1 MKLLRC
7 VPILAI
13 AAVCEAHTIW
23 AQTAA
28 NTANSLDGKTVF
40 AIAVDPQNTNTLYAG
55 TQLGVFKSA
64 NAGRDW
70 SGPNSASPIG
80 ITSLKVDPQNST
92 TVYATSYSSEYSDG
106 VYKSLDGGRTWTR
119 ILQVYG
125 AWMIAI
131 DPQNTRSLFVAAGW
145 GDIDANPGIY
155 ISSDGGMS
163 WHKTSDFHIYSLAID
178 PQNPQIIYAGG
189 FGGGNDHRGRPT
201 DALVKSSDGGQ
212 SWIVVPSQRNWPF
225 GYISALAIDPQ
236 NPRTIYAGSNT
247 GVVKSTDA
255 GESWTNVTPN
265 LGDPINVVKLA
276 IDPVDTSIVYASVLI
291 GRSGVPGF
299 TVTTDG
305 GRTWHTI
312 PKFNAIQ
319 IHSVPTHCVLL
330 SPAGSQTLSP
340 SRFRTAFQLI

>member
-1 MKLLRC
+1 MTLLQARRLILYRNTIRALQIGSAMTEFRLEVSMKLLRC

-40 AIAVDPQNTNTLYAG
+40 AIAV
-55 TQLGVFKSA
+55 
-64 NAGRDW
+64 
-70 SGPNSASPIG
+70 
-80 ITSLKVDPQNST
+80 
-92 TVYATSYSSEYSDG
+92 
-106 VYKSLDGGRTWTR
+106 
-119 ILQVYG
+119 
-125 AWMIAI
+125 